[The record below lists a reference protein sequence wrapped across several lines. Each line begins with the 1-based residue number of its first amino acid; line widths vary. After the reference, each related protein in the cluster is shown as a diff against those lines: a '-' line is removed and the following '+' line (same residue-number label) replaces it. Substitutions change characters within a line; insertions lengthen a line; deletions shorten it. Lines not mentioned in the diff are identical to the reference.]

1 MKFNFLPKPMSG
13 FVKVLLWFSV
23 ACHLLIGP
31 WMVYYGKVS
40 LHSYV
45 IALLMDLLIISC
57 CLGSKKGGSDNA

>member
-40 LHSYV
+40 LH
-45 IALLMDLLIISC
+45 
-57 CLGSKKGGSDNA
+57 